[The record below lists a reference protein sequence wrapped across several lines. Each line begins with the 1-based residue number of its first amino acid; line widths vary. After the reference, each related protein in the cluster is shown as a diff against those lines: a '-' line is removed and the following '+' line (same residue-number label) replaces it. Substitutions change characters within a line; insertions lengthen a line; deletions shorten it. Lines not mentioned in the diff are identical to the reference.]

1 MENLLVSNCTLGCIF
16 DLTVTRIFASFLLS
30 GRLLYNL
37 VPRVLSY
44 PSLRS
49 ERELGTRLGASIVAK
64 ERSFLFTLVLA
75 CKMGGTRGVQLLFG
89 QKWYVPLNRV
99 FSESFSSVG
108 VLTEI
113 Y

>member
-16 DLTVTRIFASFLLS
+16 ELTMTHIFGSFLLS
-30 GRLLYNL
+30 GRHVYNL

-64 ERSFLFTLVLA
+64 ERSSLFTLDLA
-75 CKMGGTRGVQLLFG
+75 CKMGGYPKGKVICATDRGVF
-89 QKWYVPLNRV
+89 RV
-99 FSESFSSVG
+99 FF
-108 VLTEI
+108 LCRCPD
-113 Y
+113 